1 MIKLKQNLQ
10 LIVLE
15 NIVLIFYGI
24 ALVSMCIFLQVSS
37 PVINYIRYFYCLFIF
52 AVVLFRK
59 KKISINKVALFIVG
73 CFLLHTLLFGFI
85 FIPSSLH
92 SGVIDNGKEMLMF
105 WVFAFFTAQ
114 YVYETKK
121 TKEFL
126 LITYFV
132 LSFFIDIVYL
142 FIDIRLKIV

>member
-1 MIKLKQNLQ
+1 
-10 LIVLE
+10 
-15 NIVLIFYGI
+15 
-24 ALVSMCIFLQVSS
+24 MCIFLQVPS

-92 SGVIDNGKEMLMF
+92 SGVIDNGKEMFMF
-105 WVFAFFTAQ
+105 WVFAFLQ
-114 YVYETKK
+114 PN
-121 TKEFL
+121 
-126 LITYFV
+126 TYMKQRRQK
-132 LSFFIDIVYL
+132 SFC
-142 FIDIRLKIV
+142 